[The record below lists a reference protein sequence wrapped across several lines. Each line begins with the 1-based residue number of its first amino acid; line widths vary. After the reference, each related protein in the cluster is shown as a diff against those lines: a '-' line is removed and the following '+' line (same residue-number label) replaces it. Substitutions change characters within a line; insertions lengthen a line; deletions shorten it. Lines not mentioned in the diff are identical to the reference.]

1 LLPIIAA
8 ITLAA
13 SFISGLSGFG
23 FGLVAMAILPLLM
36 GIKLANA
43 FVSFCGLA
51 IFTGLTIP
59 LRKHIA
65 WKALLPL
72 VVGLVL
78 GVPIGVYGL
87 VNLPEGLLLKIL
99 ACVILSYVG
108 FALFVRQRVH
118 FLMDRRWGYL
128 AGFISGIISGALSA
142 GGPPAIMYCDSLNL
156 DKKGFK
162 ATMQVFFIAMI
173 LYKIPIFYMAGLLT
187 GELWRTLL
195 YYSPFVALGT
205 VVGVLLFHR
214 LSDLWFRRVVLFLL
228 TSFAVLMFI
237 KS

>member
-1 LLPIIAA
+1 MVWPVAA

-23 FGLVAMAILPLLM
+23 FGLVAMAILPLLI

-51 IFTGLTIP
+51 IFASLTIP

-65 WKALLPL
+65 WRALLPL
-72 VVGLVL
+72 LAGTAG

-99 ACVILSYVG
+99 AGFILSYI
-108 FALFVRQRVH
+108 LFSLLTQNNTH
-118 FLMDRRWGYL
+118 FHMDRRWGYL
-128 AGFISGIISGALSA
+128 AGFLGGIISGALSA
-142 GGPPAIMYCDSLNL
+142 GGPPVIMYCDSLNL
-156 DKKGFK
+156 GKKGFK
-162 ATMQVFFIAMI
+162 ATMQVYFVLLI
-173 LYKIPIFYMAGLLT
+173 LYKIPLFYLSGLLT
-187 GELWRTLL
+187 HELWRTLL
-195 YYSPFVALGT
+195 YYSPLVAAGT
-205 VVGVLLFHR
+205 AGGVLLFGR
-214 LSDLWFRRVVLFLL
+214 LSELWFRRIVLILL
-228 TSFAVLMFI
+228 SAFAVLMFV